1 MYGNRSAPGQGRRT
15 ARVDREDGRPW
26 SLSRR
31 TLLAASLPAIGLYAF
46 GAAPAEANPAR
57 SAPPTL
63 PPSAADEPRLRIETD
78 DAGRATIVSA
88 EGEPLVRL
96 DGYRIA
102 PEIDARGGVLEED
115 EDSDGTQTVRISY
128 PVTADGY
135 TAAVTYTAR
144 GSAVLAEWEFTAPD
158 DASFNDGRIWRTL
171 LGSDI
176 PEWSNI
182 RTEIHYPATRWVRD
196 PRGGVPYR
204 ERTTEAYF
212 ATWRQGELAAAF
224 TIPQSRYA
232 SRGDSSLHTPAFQ
245 DDDGTWRAAYA
256 FRADGAV
263 VTAWERFLASSQI
276 IGGAILTQPALAVD
290 ISHPSTYN
298 LFPEPGKHTF
308 EMSALSATS
317 RTAKVRLV
325 ARDFD
330 GAVLADTT
338 RTVTLEAGEATTV
351 PVDIDLPGPR
361 SYCFLEV
368 TGTAGDDDA
377 FARSAAAVLP
387 PHEFGPAEQSM
398 IGMGGFSRSRAPGAS
413 QAAGQEPRED
423 EWALW
428 QRLGVRWLRNNW
440 LEADEVPQL
449 GIHTAYQ
456 PAGSPEQFKGN
467 PAGFQTWLNRAFDLG
482 ERAGVS
488 HYELLNEWN
497 MRGGVGQGVWAQEY
511 TENWLLPFRAEME
524 RRGSPA
530 KLNSMGLASWDP
542 GFMDG
547 VRAHGGWDALDGV
560 ALHPGRGNF
569 VADYDPAVLEDG
581 SYGTRWNYYGSIR
594 MARAYL
600 DEHGPDKEL
609 WLTEVYAK
617 TAPNS
622 WWSDDE
628 RRATDST
635 LLSLALAKAVG
646 VTGIH
651 WFQMY
656 DGVWN
661 DKYGVDPLDSE
672 HHYGLLHADRSPKP
686 HLMAFAAAAEVL
698 DGAEFLGWV
707 ESAHPDLRGL
717 RFTGPGGP
725 FWILWSRQDGYLNFT
740 DHDDRAFY
748 PHPEPWQ
755 RHTRRS
761 LVVHVPRRGEVSAK
775 DVIGRE
781 VSVREA
787 SRDAVVH
794 VSGTP
799 IVVHGDLDPDRRGPG
814 VVRGPDSVS
823 LHDLAVSAEGDELLV
838 SGNNRT
844 GSALSLQVE
853 SEPTR
858 GHSIEVGKGEF
869 AVTVPLRGTP
879 GTQIRVFAERESH
892 GQVYRADYYRSV

>member
-15 ARVDREDGRPW
+15 TRVDREDDRPW

-31 TLLAASLPAIGLYAF
+31 SLLAASLPAIGLYAF
-46 GAAPAEANPAR
+46 GAAPAEASPAG
-57 SAPPTL
+57 SAPPSL

-115 EDSDGTQTVRISY
+115 DDSDGTQTVRISY

-144 GSAVLAEWEFTAPD
+144 GSAVLAEWEFAAPEAAD
-158 DASFNDGRIWRTL
+158 FSDGRVWRTL
-171 LGSDI
+171 LGADT
-176 PEWSNI
+176 PEWSTTP
-182 RTEIHYPATRWVRD
+182 TEIHYPATRWVRD
-196 PRGGVPYR
+196 ARGGVPYR
-204 ERTTEAYF
+204 ERTTEIYF
-212 ATWRQGELAAAF
+212 ATWREGELAGAF
-224 TIPQSRYA
+224 TIPQSQYPR
-232 SRGDSSLHTPAFQ
+232 RGDTSLHAPARA
-245 DDDGTWRAAYA
+245 DDEGRWRATLL
-256 FRADGAV
+256 FRADAAV
-263 VTAWERFLASSQI
+263 GSARERYLASSQI
-276 IGGAILTQPALAVD
+276 VGGAILTEAALAVD

-298 LFPEPGKHTF
+298 TFAEPGAQTF
-308 EMSALSATS
+308 ELSAVS
-317 RTAKVRLV
+317 SSGGPARLRV
-325 ARDFD
+325 IARDFD
-330 GAVLADTT
+330 GAILADSTHQVELAAGT
-338 RTVTLEAGEATTV
+338 AVTI
-351 PVDIDLPGPR
+351 PVEIDLPGPR
-361 SYCFLEV
+361 SYVFLEA
-368 TGTAGDDDA
+368 TAEAGSDEA
-377 FARSAAAVLP
+377 LARSAAAVLP
-387 PHEFGPAEQSM
+387 PHEFGLADQT
-398 IGMGGFSRSRAPGAS
+398 IVGMGGFSRSRAPGAS
-413 QAAGQEPRED
+413 QAGGQEPRED
-423 EWALW
+423 EWMLW

-440 LEADEVPQL
+440 LEAEESAEL

-456 PAGSPEQFKGN
+456 PAGHPEQFTDN
-467 PAGFQTWLNRAFDLG
+467 PEGFQAWLDRAFDLG

-497 MRGGVGQGVWAQEY
+497 MRDGIGEGVWAREY
-511 TENWLLPFRAEME
+511 TENWLLPFRAEMD
-524 RRGSPA
+524 RRGVSA

-542 GFMDG
+542 EFMDG
-547 VRAHGGWDALDGV
+547 IREHGGWDALDGV
-560 ALHPGRGNF
+560 AVHPGRGNF
-569 VADYDPAVLEDG
+569 VPDYDPVVWEDG
-581 SYGTRWNYYGSIR
+581 SYGTRWNYFGSIR
-594 MARAYL
+594 AAKAYI
-600 DEHGPDKEL
+600 DRYGSDKEL
-609 WLTEVYAK
+609 WLTEIYAK
-617 TAPNS
+617 THPNS

-628 RRATDST
+628 RIAADST
-635 LLSLALAKAVG
+635 MLTLALAQAVG
-646 VTGIH
+646 VTGVH
-651 WFQMY
+651 WFQVY
-656 DGVWN
+656 DGLWN

-725 FWILWSRQDGYLNFT
+725 FWILWSRQDGYLNFA

-761 LVVHVPRRGEVSAK
+761 LVVHVPRRGEVGAK

-787 SRDAVVH
+787 SRDAVVQ

-838 SGNNRT
+838 SGSNRT

-869 AVTVPLRGTP
+869 AVTVPLRGAP
-879 GTQIRVFAERESH
+879 GTQIRVLAERESS